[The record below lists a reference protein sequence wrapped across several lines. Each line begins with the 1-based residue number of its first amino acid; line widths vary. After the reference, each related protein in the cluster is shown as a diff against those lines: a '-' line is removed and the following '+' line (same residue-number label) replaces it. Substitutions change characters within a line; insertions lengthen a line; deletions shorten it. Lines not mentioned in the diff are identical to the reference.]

1 MRPHNPIIT
10 MTLKEQ
16 INTERIPAHVAII
29 MDGNGRW
36 AKARGQHRSM
46 GHQEGVEAVREITTT
61 ASNLG
66 VRFLTLYTFSTE
78 NWNRPSDEVAALMG
92 LLLTSL
98 EDELF
103 MKNNVRLR
111 VIGEI
116 TRLPQ
121 EVLRALVGL
130 EQRTA
135 NNSGMTMVLALSYSA
150 RWEITDAVRNIAER
164 VAEGTLQPED
174 IDEQTIGQAL
184 QTKFMPDP
192 ELLIRTGGELR
203 LSNFLLWQSAYSE
216 LYFTDVF
223 WPDFSTEQLHRAIA
237 DYQHRERRFG
247 KTSEQVTQV
256 HD

>member
-1 MRPHNPIIT
+1 MIDRTP
-10 MTLKEQ
+10 
-16 INTERIPAHVAII
+16 
-29 MDGNGRW
+29 
-36 AKARGQHRSM
+36 
-46 GHQEGVEAVREITTT
+46 
-61 ASNLG
+61 
-66 VRFLTLYTFSTE
+66 
-78 NWNRPSDEVAALMG
+78 
-92 LLLTSL
+92 
-98 EDELF
+98 
-103 MKNNVRLR
+103 
-111 VIGEI
+111 
-116 TRLPQ
+116 LPDF
-121 EVLRALVGL
+121 VCRAL
-130 EQRTA
+130 ERCERNTA
-135 NNSGMTMVLALSYSA
+135 ANSGMTMVLALSYSA

-164 VAEGTLQPED
+164 VAQGTLQPED

-223 WPDFSTEQLHRAIA
+223 WPDFSPEELHRAIA